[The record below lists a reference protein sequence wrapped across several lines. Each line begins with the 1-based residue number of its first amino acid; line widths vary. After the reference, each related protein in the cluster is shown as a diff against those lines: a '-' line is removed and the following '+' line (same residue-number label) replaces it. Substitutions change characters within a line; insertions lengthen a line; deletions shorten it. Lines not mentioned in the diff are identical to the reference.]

1 MHGSMSAAG
10 GNQASR
16 PGRAAPAPPA
26 DPTATIPIAHYR
38 ILSKEQ
44 LAATARLVAKRSRG
58 VNDRHD
64 RGVAIGIAS
73 SRRAGTI
80 ALQECDRRAAGAIQR
95 SRTAEFGR
103 TQAPATDRVTAQVG
117 LLLL

>member
-1 MHGSMSAAG
+1 MLTT
-10 GNQASR
+10 QLYR
-16 PGRAAPAPPA
+16 PGAHTSNLRSTSST
-26 DPTATIPIAHYR
+26 TARTAIPIAHYR

-103 TQAPATDRVTAQVG
+103 TQAPATGRVTAQVG